1 MRLADLFARHDW
13 IELAVALAALPGH
26 EAPARLTKAGIHP
39 DQHED
44 FLRLVASIS
53 ALQGHLACAECQ
65 QGVSCVDDNTLA
77 EFVDG
82 VLPTEALPMVER
94 QLAQCGG
101 CLHKALELA
110 RLTSELAPRPAWPE
124 VVVAFARRGLRIL
137 AMPAEGFQPLALRS
151 LSLMGP
157 DTDASTAQRWTQVHG
172 EIEGVFT
179 LSVDDGGSITAQVG
193 FSRQGKPLSGG
204 RVALRMDDLLLE
216 SLALPESGEHTF
228 WGLTPGRYL
237 IELEAAGL
245 APASFALD
253 LRQES

>member
-26 EAPARLTKAGIHP
+26 EAPARLTKAGLHP
-39 DQHED
+39 HQHED

-53 ALQGHLACAECQ
+53 ALQGRLACAGCR
-65 QGVSCVDDNTLA
+65 QGSACLDDNTLA

-82 VLPTEALPMVER
+82 VLPPGALPMVER

-124 VVVAFARRGLRIL
+124 VVVACARRGLRIL
-137 AMPAEGFQPLALRS
+137 AKPAEGFQPLALQS
-151 LSLMGP
+151 LPLMGQ
-157 DTDASTAQRWTQVHG
+157 DTDASTAQRWTQAQG

-179 LSVDDGGSITAQVG
+179 LSVDDSGGITAHVG
-193 FSRQGKPLSGG
+193 FTREGKPVSGG

-237 IELEAAGL
+237 IELESVGL
-245 APASFALD
+245 PPASFALD
-253 LRQES
+253 LRQEA

>member
-13 IELAVALAALPGH
+13 MELAVALSALPGH
-26 EAPARLTKAGIHP
+26 AAPVRLAEAGIHP
-39 DQHED
+39 HQHED
-44 FLRLVASIS
+44 FLRLVASIN
-53 ALQGHLACAECQ
+53 ALQGHLACADCQ
-65 QGVSCVDDNTLA
+65 QGVACLDDNTLA

-82 VLPTEALPMVER
+82 VLPPEAVPTVER
-94 QLAQCGG
+94 QLAQCGA

-110 RLTSELAPRPAWPE
+110 RITHELAPRRVWPE

-137 AMPAEGFQPLALRS
+137 AKPAEGFQPLALQP
-151 LSLMGP
+151 LALMGP
-157 DTDASTAQRWTQVHG
+157 DLDAAAQRWTQTHG

-179 LSVDDGGSITAQVG
+179 LSVDASGSVTAQVG
-193 FSRQGKPLSGG
+193 FSCEGKPVSGG

-237 IELEAAGL
+237 IELEATGL